1 MRQSKIILTGLLSC
15 FMTKAALSGTP
26 LWSIVPI
33 LAGGNNVQIATHEIK
48 TINYKI
54 TNQSSKAHTL
64 TFEAIKGVTPIT
76 VGTGVCS
83 NPFTLPTKNSSCI
96 LSLQITGSQLEG
108 AISKGPRI
116 CQIAPDGNP
125 NPLQCYQP
133 SEKNSLHISTLS
145 LTIGENFGGGIVGC
159 LGGAP
164 YLNLVVASSDN
175 STNIPWLPSV
185 FLSFPTIPSTVDGAS
200 NTAAYVSSMRT
211 IGAAMGYTQA
221 QIDSLIPFSSG
232 GTCSTSTEGGYNDWF
247 LPAIDQLQC
256 LYNNRVA
263 IGNFDLF
270 KTYWSSTSI
279 SSGLTQ
285 SVDFSLGQIS
295 SNTYATLNNVRCVR
309 VLSQ

>member
-1 MRQSKIILTGLLSC
+1 MQQSKIILTGLLSC
-15 FMTKAALSGTP
+15 FMTKAALSSTP

-64 TFEAIKGVTPIT
+64 TFEAIKGITPIT

-96 LSLQITGSQLEG
+96 LSLQITGSQLEELFLK
-108 AISKGPRI
+108 AREYVKLPTMEIQTHFSVTS
-116 CQIAPDGNP
+116 
-125 NPLQCYQP
+125 LV
-133 SEKNSLHISTLS
+133 KNSLHISTLS
-145 LTIGENFGGGIVGC
+145 LTIGDNFGGGIVGC

-270 KTYWSSTSI
+270 KTY
-279 SSGLTQ
+279 
-285 SVDFSLGQIS
+285 
-295 SNTYATLNNVRCVR
+295 
-309 VLSQ
+309 